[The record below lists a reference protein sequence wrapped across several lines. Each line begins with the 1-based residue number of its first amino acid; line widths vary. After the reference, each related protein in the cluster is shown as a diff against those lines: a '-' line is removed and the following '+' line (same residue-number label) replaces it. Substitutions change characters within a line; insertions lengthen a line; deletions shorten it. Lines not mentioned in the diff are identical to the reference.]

1 MTENSDAKVQHPGER
16 SSAGAHNSGDL
27 EQWAS
32 ELASALGLAAVMRV
46 DVDAILAL
54 AGDAARAIVRP
65 AAPLTTFIVGFA
77 AGRGSLDGSLDA
89 ATATEIA
96 RALAQAAAATA
107 GAAGAAAADEPA
119 LRKAE

>member
-1 MTENSDAKVQHPGER
+1 MTDSPAP
-16 SSAGAHNSGDL
+16 AGHNSSDL
-27 EQWAS
+27 GVWAT
-32 ELASALGLAAVMRV
+32 ELASALKLDGVMTV

-54 AGDAARAIVRP
+54 AGDAAHAIVRP

-96 RALAQAAAATA
+96 RVLARAHAAQAGTTGGGD
-107 GAAGAAAADEPA
+107 GAAPQV
-119 LRKAE
+119 AE